1 MNLFDSSD
9 VKYIFRQRDCDAKL
23 KYYIEHNKCTEFI
36 IDYLI
41 TSREHGRMQKETLL
55 LAPFYKLPEIVSKI
69 NDDNKKIVDEL
80 EHILQNDVCKIRY
93 SKIYALTGKKHP

>member
-1 MNLFDSSD
+1 
-9 VKYIFRQRDCDAKL
+9 
-23 KYYIEHNKCTEFI
+23 
-36 IDYLI
+36 
-41 TSREHGRMQKETLL
+41 MQKETLL